1 MTVFCIQPVSL
12 DWMFYEHRAICW
24 VCLFTTISQVPWSA
38 AKTQN
43 ALNKYLLE
51 DGRMDGLMDTFMNK
65 QGDKYEVGEM
75 GRDFG
80 GLLRK
85 NTDLSNIEEI
95 LLRL

>member
-1 MTVFCIQPVSL
+1 
-12 DWMFYEHRAICW
+12 
-24 VCLFTTISQVPWSA
+24 
-38 AKTQN
+38 
-43 ALNKYLLE
+43 
-51 DGRMDGLMDTFMNK
+51 MDTFMNK